1 MNVTNELQVFESQ
14 ETYSVTLLQ
23 ESIAGPLEE
32 QTEFFKIFGQP
43 AKSSKYQKL
52 LSFAR

>member
-1 MNVTNELQVFESQ
+1 MNGPLFEWR
-14 ETYSVTLLQ
+14 ETYSVALLQ
-23 ESIAGPLEE
+23 ESIAGPLKE

-52 LSFAR
+52 LTFAR